1 MTSLKKDESIIKIFL
16 CLIKVKRAHGL
27 KAVSLRNGLCFLAG
41 DFFIWGVKKSNGS
54 GTGAPAVSALIDKI
68 LSLLLSIIHIYTY
81 LTFII
86 GDDM

>member
-1 MTSLKKDESIIKIFL
+1 M
-16 CLIKVKRAHGL
+16 KRAHGR

-41 DFFIWGVKKSNGS
+41 DFYIGGQLVKCP
-54 GTGAPAVSALIDKI
+54 APAPAAAAAAPTAAVSALIDKI
-68 LSLLLSIIHIYTY
+68 LSLLLSIIIYTY